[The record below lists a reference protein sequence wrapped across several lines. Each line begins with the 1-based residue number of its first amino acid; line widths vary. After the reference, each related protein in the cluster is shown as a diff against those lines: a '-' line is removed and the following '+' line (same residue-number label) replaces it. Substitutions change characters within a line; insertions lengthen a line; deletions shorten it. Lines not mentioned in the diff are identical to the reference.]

1 MVKHIVF
8 FKLQDN
14 SPENKETIK
23 NRIMSMQDK
32 IDYLRHLE
40 VGVNFSTQER
50 AYDLALVS
58 EFDNEEDLARYAIDP
73 IHVEIVNFL
82 KSINTIT
89 KVVDYTC

>member
-14 SPENKETIK
+14 SPQNKEAIK
-23 NRIMSMQDK
+23 ERIMSMQGK

-40 VGVNFSTQER
+40 VGVNFSPEER
-50 AYDLALVS
+50 AFDLALVS
-58 EFDNEEDLARYAIDP
+58 EFDTKEDLARYAIDP

-82 KSINTIT
+82 KSINALT